1 MAAKKSRARG
11 PVLVPDSGPVM
22 VPEESGPVIVPES
35 DPEEI
40 TEEEAPVEEE
50 EIPEGCVRFLGELFE
65 VPERLNHRLLVR
77 FGHMQRHP
85 EKVTAE
91 EASDIVD
98 RMLDQLVDPEDR
110 DRFEELCD
118 EQRVSEME
126 LSRFLWDSLAV
137 IGERP
142 TRRSSNSSAGPRKSK
157 QRSGGDLY
165 SQVIAREED
174 AGRPD
179 RAQMVLLARE
189 YHERKSPTTAWE
201 RMTS

>member
-1 MAAKKSRARG
+1 MSPKKAARSG

-22 VPEESGPVIVPES
+22 VPESGPVIVPES

-40 TEEEAPVEEE
+40 SEEDAPVEEE
-50 EIPEGCVRFLGELFE
+50 EIPEGCVRFLGELFR
-65 VPERLNHRLLVR
+65 VPERVNQRLTLR
-77 FGHMQRHP
+77 FGQMQRHP
-85 EKVTAE
+85 EKVTGE
-91 EASDIVD
+91 EASEVVD
-98 RMLDQLVDPEDR
+98 RLLDQLVDPEDA
-110 DRFEELCD
+110 DRFEALCD
-118 EQRVSEME
+118 EQRVSEQE

-179 RAQMVLLARE
+179 RAQMVLLAKE